1 MSAKKM
7 SKKKT
12 TPAAE
17 KKPEPEAEAIERD
30 DLLILQIAAKS
41 SENTALKLQLAQVN
55 VEKLQVEKQQMDT
68 QMQRL
73 NLQVNEKYKLVP
85 GTDKLDINT
94 GTISRG

>member
-1 MSAKKM
+1 MSTKKM

-17 KKPEPEAEAIERD
+17 KKPEAIERD

>member
-17 KKPEPEAEAIERD
+17 KKPEPEAIERD

-55 VEKLQVEKQQMDT
+55 VEKLQAEKQQMDT

-73 NLQVNEKYKLVP
+73 SLQVNEKYKLVP

-94 GTISRG
+94 GTITRG